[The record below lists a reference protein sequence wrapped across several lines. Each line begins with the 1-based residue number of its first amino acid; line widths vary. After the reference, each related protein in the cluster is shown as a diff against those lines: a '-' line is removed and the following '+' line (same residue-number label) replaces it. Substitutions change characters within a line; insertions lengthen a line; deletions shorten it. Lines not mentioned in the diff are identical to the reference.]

1 MEGTLKNK
9 IKEVRKRRYQMSKI
23 RVLFSFTLISVLA
36 LSITGNVLAK
46 TSANL
51 IHDAEQAILVE
62 QFGEKWAA
70 QDKVLQAKL
79 DALYKKHGKRPNIVH
94 IMWDDTSFG
103 EVGVPVFNKIRGF
116 DTPRLN
122 KMAQDGITFTRMYTE
137 PSCTPTRAA
146 ALTGRL
152 AVRSG
157 MHTVSFP
164 PEGAGLPGEEVT
176 IAEVLSE
183 AGYNTAFF
191 AKAHQGDI
199 EESYMHNQG
208 FDEAQHSLYNQ
219 FPPVMWHKTGEAANG
234 TIGYTPEMTEKKYL
248 VDETWRPYGYIMDIE
263 GKKGGKARETL
274 PPTLENTLE
283 NYRKL
288 IDIHQEKTLDF
299 IRRKADDDKPFYVAY
314 WPNVYDLM
322 RDGQTMTTSNS
333 SAFAQNMEQLDRHI
347 GEILDE
353 LKKQGVAENTLVIAM
368 ADNGPMEELVGAMYQ
383 NVFNGGK
390 GSYKEGGIR
399 VAAFAEWPGV
409 IEKGQIVGDMITVHD
424 LFTTFARLGDAM
436 EYIPTDRI
444 IDGIDQTAVFLEG
457 DGNSRRD
464 YYHIYTGPAHAATI
478 KQQYKRVWI
487 GDRPGLVKNNFFD
500 LYMDPREMRGMMA
513 QFLWAWGP
521 FDMMKMR
528 HDNLN
533 KKYPFT
539 PTRHGI
545 PFEGIENL
553 RPESLV
559 YQATVARSRAA
570 VK

>member
-1 MEGTLKNK
+1 MNK
-9 IKEVRKRRYQMSKI
+9 KMKLSAISLVTAMLIPS
-23 RVLFSFTLISVLA
+23 FSASAAT
-36 LSITGNVLAK
+36 K
-46 TSANL
+46 ANL
-51 IHDAEQAILVE
+51 IHDAEQNILQE
-62 QFGEKWAA
+62 QFGKGWAK
-70 QDKVLQAKL
+70 QDKTLQKKL
-79 DALYKKHGKRPNIVH
+79 DKLYKKFGKRPNIVH
-94 IMWDDTSFG
+94 IMWDDNSFG
-103 EVGVPVFNKIRGF
+103 EVGIKAFNKIRGF
-116 DTPRLN
+116 DTPNLN
-122 KMAQDGITFTRMYTE
+122 KMGEDGIVFTRMYSE

-164 PEGAGLPGEEVT
+164 PEGGGLPAEEVT

-183 AGYNTAFF
+183 AGYSTSFV

-208 FDEAQHSLYNQ
+208 FDEAQFSMYNQ
-219 FPPVMWHKTGEAANG
+219 FPPAMWHKTGQDANG
-234 TIGYTPEMTEKKYL
+234 TIGYGPDMHEKKYL
-248 VDETWRPYGYIMDIE
+248 VDATWRPNGYIMDIK

-274 PPTLENTLE
+274 PATFEDTLE

-288 IDIHQEKTLDF
+288 LDIHQENALDF
-299 IRRKADDDKPFYVAY
+299 IKRKAKDDKPFYLAY

-322 RDGQTMTTSNS
+322 RDGQTMTTSHS
-333 SAFAQNMEQLDRHI
+333 TPFGESMKRLDRQV

-353 LKKQGVAENTLVIAM
+353 LKKQGIAENTLVVAM
-368 ADNGPMEELVGAMYQ
+368 ADNGPMEELAGAMYQ

-399 VAAFAEWPGV
+399 VAAFASWPGM
-409 IEKGQIVGDMITVHD
+409 IDEGQYVGDMITVHD
-424 LFTTFARLGDAM
+424 LFTTFARLGNAM
-436 EYIPTDRI
+436 EHIPTDRI

-464 YYHIYTGPAHAATI
+464 YYHIYTGPALAATI

-500 LYMDPREMRGMMA
+500 LYQDPREMRGMMA

-521 FDMMKMR
+521 FDMMKKR
-528 HDNLN
+528 HDNMN
-533 KKYPFT
+533 AKYPFT

-545 PFEGIENL
+545 PFEGITNL
-553 RPESLV
+553 RPESKQ
-559 YQATVARSRAA
+559 YQETVKRSFAK

>member
-1 MEGTLKNK
+1 MNLPNLRGVIASLL
-9 IKEVRKRRYQMSKI
+9 VMSYA
-23 RVLFSFTLISVLA
+23 ISSNAVA
-36 LSITGNVLAK
+36 A
-46 TSANL
+46 TSAKL
-51 IHDAEQAILVE
+51 VHDAEQAILVE
-62 QFGEKWAA
+62 QYGDQWAK
-70 QDKVLQAKL
+70 QDKLLQQKL
-79 DALYKKHGKRPNIVH
+79 DALYKKYGKRPNIVH

-103 EVGVPVFNKIRGF
+103 EVGVPAFNKIRGF

-122 KMAQDGITFTRMYTE
+122 KMARDGITFTRMYTE

-164 PEGAGLPGEEVT
+164 PEGGGLPGEEVT
-176 IAEVLSE
+176 IAEVLSQE
-183 AGYNTAFF
+183 GYNTAFF

-219 FPPVMWHKTGEAANG
+219 FPPIMWHKTGEASNG

-248 VDETWRPYGYIMDIE
+248 VDKTWRPYGYIMDIE
-263 GKKGGKARETL
+263 AKKGGKARETL
-274 PPTLENTLE
+274 PPDLDNTLA

-288 IDIHQEKTLDF
+288 IDIHQQKTLDF
-299 IRRKADDDKPFYVAY
+299 IRRKANDDKPFYVAY
-314 WPNVYDLM
+314 WPNVYDLQ
-322 RDGQTMTTSNS
+322 RNGQTMTTSNS
-333 SAFAQNMEQLDRHI
+333 SAFAQNMERMDRHI
-347 GEILDE
+347 GEILNE
-353 LKKQGVAENTLVIAM
+353 LKKQGISENTLVIAM
-368 ADNGPMEELVGAMYQ
+368 ADNGPMEELTGAMYQ

-399 VAAFAEWPGV
+399 VAAFAEWPGM
-409 IEKGQIVGDMITVHD
+409 IEGDQIIGDMITVHD
-424 LFTTFARLGDAM
+424 LYTTFARLGDAM
-436 EYIPTDRI
+436 QHIPRDRV

-464 YYHIYTGPAHAATI
+464 YYHVYTGQAHAATI

-487 GDRPGLVKNNFFD
+487 GGRPGLVKNDFYD

-521 FDMMKMR
+521 FDMMKKR

-539 PTRHGI
+539 PTRHGV

-553 RPESLV
+553 RPESKK
-559 YQATVARSRAA
+559 YQETVKRSFAKA
-570 VK
+570 K

>member
-1 MEGTLKNK
+1 MNNM
-9 IKEVRKRRYQMSKI
+9 RF
-23 RVLFSFTLISVLA
+23 LFLFTMISILA
-36 LSITGNVLAK
+36 FSPTGNVLAK

-51 IHDAEQAILVE
+51 IHDAEQSILVE

-79 DALYKKHGKRPNIVH
+79 DALHKKHGKRPNIIH
-94 IMWDDTSFG
+94 IMWDDHSFG

-176 IAEVLSE
+176 IAEVLSQG
-183 AGYNTAFF
+183 GYHTAFF

-219 FPPVMWHKTGEAANG
+219 FPPVMWHKEGQNANG
-234 TIGYTPEMTEKKYL
+234 TIGYMPDMTEKKYL
-248 VDETWRPYGYIMDIE
+248 VDQTWRPYGYIMDIE
-263 GKKGGKARETL
+263 AKKGGKARETL
-274 PPTLENTLE
+274 PPDLENTLQ

-299 IRRKADDDKPFYVAY
+299 IRRKAKDDKPFYVAY

-322 RDGQTMTTSNS
+322 REGQTTTTSNS
-333 SAFAQNMEQLDRHI
+333 SAFAQNMERMDRHI

-353 LKKQGVAENTLVIAM
+353 LKKQGISENTLVIAM

-399 VAAFAEWPGV
+399 VAAFAEWPGM
-409 IEKGQIVGDMITVHD
+409 IEKGQIIRGYDHG
-424 LFTTFARLGDAM
+424 ARFVYHLCPSG
-436 EYIPTDRI
+436 RC
-444 IDGIDQTAVFLEG
+444 DGI
-457 DGNSRRD
+457 
-464 YYHIYTGPAHAATI
+464 
-478 KQQYKRVWI
+478 
-487 GDRPGLVKNNFFD
+487 
-500 LYMDPREMRGMMA
+500 
-513 QFLWAWGP
+513 
-521 FDMMKMR
+521 
-528 HDNLN
+528 
-533 KKYPFT
+533 YP
-539 PTRHGI
+539 H
-545 PFEGIENL
+545 
-553 RPESLV
+553 
-559 YQATVARSRAA
+559 
-570 VK
+570 